1 VRLSIIGAGS
11 WGTAFAKLL
20 VENGHDVLLWA
31 RRKEIA
37 EKINNDHRSE
47 YLEGIELPVELRA
60 TTDFQELSRF
70 SDLVVIAVPVKHV
83 REVLKKLWTAPR
95 MVLNLSKGI
104 DENLKTVSQ
113 IVREVWPD
121 ATYAVL
127 SGPCHAIEVAR
138 KLPTAVVIASRDL
151 EGARNL
157 QRAVS
162 NSYFRV
168 YLSHDVLGVE
178 VSGAVKNV
186 IAIAAGVVD
195 GLGGWYNAKA
205 ALITRGLHEM
215 ARFGLAFGAESPL
228 TFMGLAGVGDL
239 IVTCNSPY
247 SRNRYVGEM
256 VAKGV
261 ELSEVLGQMKM
272 VAEGVHT
279 VGPLLRLAR
288 DLDVEMPICEQV
300 YEILFKKKNPALSI
314 KELMERPL
322 KLESCLTAFGL
333 PSSP

>member
-1 VRLSIIGAGS
+1 MKFSILGAGS

-31 RRKEIA
+31 RRKEVA
-37 EKINNDHRSE
+37 RKINDDHKSE

-60 TTDFQELSRF
+60 TTDLQELSRF

-83 REVLKKLWTAPR
+83 RKVLKRLWPAPR

-104 DENLKTVSQ
+104 DESLKTVSQ
-113 IVREVWPD
+113 IVQEIWPD
-121 ATYAVL
+121 TTYAVL

-138 KLPTAVVIASRDL
+138 KLPTAVVVASRNL
-151 EGARNL
+151 EVAKTL
-157 QRAVS
+157 QKAVS

-195 GLGGWYNAKA
+195 GLGGWHNAKA
-205 ALITRGLHEM
+205 SLITRGLHEM
-215 ARFGLAFGAESPL
+215 ARFGLAFGAENPL

-256 VAKGV
+256 VAKGA
-261 ELSEVLGQMKM
+261 ELSQVLEHMKM

-300 YEILFKKKNPALSI
+300 YEILFKKKNPASSI

-322 KLESCLTAFGL
+322 KLESCLTAFDL
-333 PSSP
+333 PSSL

>member
-1 VRLSIIGAGS
+1 VKFSILGAGS

-31 RRKEIA
+31 RRKEVA
-37 EKINNDHRSE
+37 QKINEERRSE
-47 YLEGIELPVELRA
+47 YLESIELPIGLKA
-60 TTDFQELSRF
+60 TTDLEELCRF
-70 SDLVVIAVPVKHV
+70 SDTLLIAVPVKHV
-83 REVLKKLWTAPR
+83 REILQRLWPAPR

-104 DENLKTVSQ
+104 DENLKTISQ
-113 IVREVWPD
+113 IVREVWPE
-121 ATYAVL
+121 TSYAVL
-127 SGPCHAIEVAR
+127 SGPCHAIEVAKR
-138 KLPTAVVIASRDL
+138 LPTAVVIASENL
-151 EGARNL
+151 ERAETL

-162 NSYFRV
+162 NSYFRS

-178 VSGAVKNV
+178 VSGAIKNV

-195 GLGGWYNAKA
+195 GLGGWHNAKA
-205 ALITRGLHEM
+205 SLITRGLHEM

-256 VAKGV
+256 VAKGA
-261 ELSEVLGQMKM
+261 ELSQVLGHMKM

-288 DLDVEMPICEQV
+288 ALDVEMPICEQV
-300 YEILFKKKNPALSI
+300 YEILFNKKDPALSV
-314 KELMERPL
+314 KQLMERPL

-333 PSSP
+333 PSSL